1 MRQFAKFGPILALA
15 LTALAASASASAS
28 AAPDIQ
34 SDVPTAVQQAR
45 RHVLDGDI
53 NTLTFRSIDRMFS
66 TRQVGRSD
74 APRKF
79 ERAESAID
87 LRYNFNGQSI
97 GFDDGLERT
106 RTNAILVI
114 KDGKI
119 VYERY
124 RNLSNEQSQ
133 FIIWSCTKSI
143 TSLLIGAALKD
154 GSIRSLDEQ
163 VTAYVPELKS
173 TGYNGVTI
181 RQALQMRSGVGWDE
195 RYDFGKNPSPAA
207 VSFEQSLVRNT
218 RRYAETALDLKR
230 ANTPGS
236 TFNYSTVDTGVLGWV
251 LERATKHKIA
261 DYMAEKLWKPLGTEA
276 DGFFIADGAV
286 GVGREFNGAGF
297 NATLRDLGR
306 LGQMV
311 LDKGKVGERQI
322 IDASWIAESTTPYA
336 GNGKPADGPLSYG
349 YQWWTVKD
357 TSSFSAMG
365 LQGQYIF
372 IDPPSKTVVVK
383 LSYFQPGSPEGPET
397 LEMLKALAAWV
408 PGSSR

>member
-1 MRQFAKFGPILALA
+1 MRSLVKFGPVLALV
-15 LTALAASASASAS
+15 LTASAASASS
-28 AAPDIQ
+28 DIQ
-34 SDVPTAVQQAR
+34 SDVPPALQEVR

-66 TRQVGRSD
+66 TRQVSKSD
-74 APRKF
+74 EARKF
-79 ERAESAID
+79 ERAETDID
-87 LRYNFNGQSI
+87 LSYKVSGQTI
-97 GFDDGLERT
+97 GFEEGLERT

-114 KDGKI
+114 RDGKI

-124 RNLSNEQSQ
+124 RNLSNEQSH

-154 GSIRSLDEQ
+154 GSIHSLDEH
-163 VTAYVPELKS
+163 VTAYVPELAS

-181 RQALQMRSGVGWDE
+181 RQVLQMRSGVGWDE
-195 RYDFGKNPSPAA
+195 RYDFGTKPSPAA

-218 RRYAETALDLKR
+218 RRYADTSLDLKR
-230 ANTPGS
+230 ANPPGS

-261 DYMAEKLWKPLGTEA
+261 DYMTEKLWKPLGTEA
-276 DGFFIADGAV
+276 GGFFILDGAD

-311 LDKGKVGERQI
+311 LDNGKVGERQI

-336 GNGKPADGPLSYG
+336 GDGRPADGPLNYG
-349 YQWWTVKD
+349 YQWWTVKG
-357 TSSFSAMG
+357 TSSFFAMG

-372 IDPPSKTVVVK
+372 IDPPSKTVIVK

-408 PGSSR
+408 PHSSE